1 MDKVKLKYDPNLSI
15 KENAQ
20 RCGVSESAVRKFIRV
35 NHIDRRFDAKIAK
48 IRHINRLKKE
58 NPNITLA
65 ELSRATGYSVNTIK
79 KYLQT
84 DLQLSYI
91 DTLKVSTFDF
101 TKPAVVIKTVS
112 ESQDEILYNILRLY
126 VKKSSFDCDFTYSVG
141 NFYVR
146 LEKPPLKFDINP
158 QQKDVRPL
166 NEAFEIP
173 TNSLHSV
180 VVDLPFIVN
189 VNSNGKF
196 KSKIAKR
203 FDYFRSEKELHEA
216 NDRMIELAYSKLKI
230 GGFLIMK
237 TMDVCGQSRQLWIN
251 NYVQNKAVECGFIL
265 EDIFIFVSQTKY
277 LFTSGLEQRHARKYH
292 SYFFVFRKGKAHK
305 LKSTQNY

>member
-20 RCGVSESAVRKFIRV
+20 SCGVSESAVRKFIRV

-65 ELSRATGYSVNTIK
+65 ELSRATRYSVNTIK

-216 NDRMIELAYSKLKI
+216 YDRIIPVYKRIRAKARSQI
-230 GGFLIMK
+230 SFLFL
-237 TMDVCGQSRQLWIN
+237 R
-251 NYVQNKAVECGFIL
+251 FP
-265 EDIFIFVSQTKY
+265 
-277 LFTSGLEQRHARKYH
+277 QR
-292 SYFFVFRKGKAHK
+292 
-305 LKSTQNY
+305 

>member
-1 MDKVKLKYDPNLSI
+1 M
-15 KENAQ
+15 
-20 RCGVSESAVRKFIRV
+20 
-35 NHIDRRFDAKIAK
+35 
-48 IRHINRLKKE
+48 
-58 NPNITLA
+58 A
-65 ELSRATGYSVNTIK
+65 ELSRATRYSVNTIK

-203 FDYFRSEKELHEA
+203 FDYFRSEK
-216 NDRMIELAYSKLKI
+216 NC
-230 GGFLIMK
+230 MK
-237 TMDVCGQSRQLWIN
+237 PMTV
-251 NYVQNKAVECGFIL
+251 
-265 EDIFIFVSQTKY
+265 
-277 LFTSGLEQRHARKYH
+277 
-292 SYFFVFRKGKAHK
+292 
-305 LKSTQNY
+305 

>member
-166 NEAFEIP
+166 NKAFEIP

-196 KSKIAKR
+196 KSKIDKR

-216 NDRMIELAYSKLKI
+216 YDRIIPVYKRIRAKARSQI
-230 GGFLIMK
+230 SFLFF
-237 TMDVCGQSRQLWIN
+237 C
-251 NYVQNKAVECGFIL
+251 FP
-265 EDIFIFVSQTKY
+265 
-277 LFTSGLEQRHARKYH
+277 QR
-292 SYFFVFRKGKAHK
+292 
-305 LKSTQNY
+305 

>member
-1 MDKVKLKYDPNLSI
+1 MPKDAVFRNQP
-15 KENAQ
+15 
-20 RCGVSESAVRKFIRV
+20 SESLL

-65 ELSRATGYSVNTIK
+65 ELSRATRYSVNTIK

-146 LEKPPLKFDINP
+146 LEKPPFKFDINP

-216 NDRMIELAYSKLKI
+216 YDRIIPVYKRIRAKARSQI
-230 GGFLIMK
+230 SFLFL
-237 TMDVCGQSRQLWIN
+237 R
-251 NYVQNKAVECGFIL
+251 FP
-265 EDIFIFVSQTKY
+265 
-277 LFTSGLEQRHARKYH
+277 QR
-292 SYFFVFRKGKAHK
+292 
-305 LKSTQNY
+305 